1 LKGQTKLRVA
11 YPVASIQIIY
21 KTLTSLIVANAITYP
36 VALSNLAINVVHVS
50 ALVIVLKQYP
60 NLLK

>member
-11 YPVASIQIIY
+11 YPVSSKQIIY
-21 KTLTSLIVANAITYP
+21 KTLTSFIVANAITYP
-36 VALSNLAINVVHVS
+36 VALSNLSINVVHVS
-50 ALVIVLKQYP
+50 AVVIVLKHFP